1 MQKSLKIPTLLGI
14 TVLAAGLIGGI
25 AMINSRQQIVTKA
38 AASPTPQGVAVSN
51 ITDKSFTVSWTTSA
65 PAAGFVKLSQTG
77 KPERTILDDRDQDKG
92 SQNKRTVHYVT
103 ANSLSPAENYKF
115 VIGGDSSQFDQNGL
129 PFTAQTGPALQS
141 VPQSD
146 IGSGV
151 ILSGNG
157 QAAEGIIVYAQ
168 LPGGQLAS
176 ALSGSG
182 GRWAVP
188 LSVIRTEAGDSWLNY
203 DLSAT
208 VYAAKADGGPEG
220 TAEAILTTAIDKPVP
235 PMRLGSS
242 YDFRKG
248 KEPLSSTAGRQPAVP
263 ESQEPGRTAEA
274 RSMFD
279 FSSLGPV
286 TPLNEG
292 VTLDNPKKEGEEIY
306 TDKPEFFGSGPAGES
321 VEIKIESTNPI
332 TAETEVDQSGKWSF
346 PATSSLQ
353 DGKHTITLKW
363 TDANGIA
370 QVLKRSFIVNA
381 ASGKPA
387 FVSTPSATPTSKSKK
402 PTPTVSKAKP
412 TVPPKKSIPSTAS
425 GIPKSGN
432 LTPSLMIFM
441 VGLGLMAVGLFSAVK
456 SNKNFN

>member
-1 MQKSLKIPTLLGI
+1 MQKSFKIPTIFGI
-14 TVLAAGLIGGI
+14 TVLVAGLVGGMV
-25 AMINSRQQIVTKA
+25 MINSRQQIVTKA

-51 ITDKSFTVSWTTSA
+51 ITDKSFAVSWTTSA
-65 PAAGFVKLSQTG
+65 SATGFIKLSQTG

-103 ANSLSPAENYKF
+103 VNSLSALGSYKF
-115 VIGGDSSQFDQNGL
+115 VIGGDSSQFDQNGS
-129 PFTAQTGPALQS
+129 PFSAITGPVLAS
-141 VPQSD
+141 APQSD
-146 IGSGV
+146 ISSGV
-151 ILSGNG
+151 ILAGNG
-157 QAAEGIIVYAQ
+157 QAAEGIIVYVQ
-168 LPGGQLAS
+168 LPSGQLAS

-188 LSVIRTEAGDSWLNY
+188 LSVIRTESGDSWLNY

-208 VYAAKADGGPEG
+208 VYAVKADGGPEG
-220 TAEAILTTAIDKPVP
+220 SAEAILTTAIDKPVP

-248 KEPLSSTAGRQPAVP
+248 KEPLSSTAGKQPTAS
-263 ESQEPGRTAEA
+263 ESQESGRAEA
-274 RSMFD
+274 KSMFD

-292 VTLDNPKKEGEEIY
+292 VTLDNPKKDGEAIY
-306 TDKPEFFGSGPAGES
+306 TDRPEFFGSGPVGSS
-321 VEIKIESTNPI
+321 VEIKIESVNPI
-332 TAETEVDQSGKWSF
+332 TGETEVDSNGKWSF
-346 PATSSLQ
+346 PATSNLD

-370 QVLKRSFIVNA
+370 QILKRSFVVNA
-381 ASGKPA
+381 AAGPA
-387 FVSTPSATPTSKSKK
+387 FVSTPSATPASKSKK
-402 PTPTVSKAKP
+402 PTPTASKAKP
-412 TVPPKKSIPSTAS
+412 TVPPKKSVPSTSS

-432 LTPSLMIFM
+432 LTPSLMVFM
-441 VGLGLMAVGLFSAVK
+441 VGLGLIAIGLFSALK